1 MLKDYFL
8 MAIDNLRH
16 RGIRSWLTIIGVFI
30 GIAAVVSLI
39 SLGQGLQ
46 DAVTGQFKTLSG
58 DNLII
63 QSSSSASYLGP
74 PGSTAVRKL
83 NEHDLDVIKS
93 VQGIEFVIPRLVRS
107 VKLEYNDVS
116 KFKYVASLPENQQ
129 EIDYIYNTM
138 DLQVSEG
145 RLLKLGDKRKLVI
158 GSNFIGE
165 DEFEKPVKLGSNLKI
180 QNDSFEVIGVIAK
193 TSSLE
198 VNNAALVMEDDLE
211 GALGVDDEIDLILV
225 KVSNKDRTE
234 QVAELIEKEM
244 RRDRNEKEGEE
255 DFSVQTPVKAL
266 ESISLIL
273 NIINLVV
280 TGIALI
286 SLILGGI
293 GIANTMYTSV
303 LERRKDIGIMKAV
316 GSTNFEI
323 LKIFVV
329 ESGLMGLV
337 GGIAG
342 AIVGLAFAFLVSF
355 AANSYLGQELL
366 KVTIS
371 FPLLF
376 AAIGFSFLIGLI
388 SGLSP
393 AYQAAHLRP
402 VEALRS

>member
-1 MLKDYFL
+1 
-8 MAIDNLRH
+8 MALDNLKH
-16 RGIRSWLTIIGVFI
+16 RGIRSWLTIIGIFI

-74 PGSTAVRKL
+74 PGTSAVRKL
-83 NEHDLDVIKS
+83 NEHDLDIIKS
-93 VQGIEFVIPRLVRS
+93 VPGIELVIPRLVRS
-107 VKLEYNDVS
+107 VKIEFNDIA
-116 KFKYVASLPENQQ
+116 KFKYIATLPEDQQ
-129 EIDYIYNTM
+129 GIDYIYKTM
-138 DLQVSEG
+138 DLKVSEG
-145 RLLKLGDKRKLVI
+145 RLLKLGDKRKIII
-158 GSNFIGE
+158 GGSFIGK
-165 DEFEKPVKLGSNLKI
+165 DEFDKPVKLSSTLKI
-180 QNDSFEVIGVIAK
+180 QNESFEVVGILSK

-198 VNNAALVMEDDLE
+198 VNNAALIMEDDFKRILNI
-211 GALGVDDEIDLILV
+211 GDEIDLILA
-225 KVSNKDRTE
+225 KVVNKDKTE
-234 QVAELIEKEM
+234 QVAELIKKKM
-244 RRDRNEKEGEE
+244 RKDRDEKEGEE

-280 TGIALI
+280 MGIAII
-286 SLILGGI
+286 SLLVGGV

-303 LERRKDIGIMKAV
+303 LERRRDIGVMKAV

-329 ESGLMGLV
+329 ESGLLGLV

-342 AIVGLAFAFLVSF
+342 AVAGLGFAFAVSYG
-355 AANSYLGQELL
+355 ANAYLGQELL
-366 KVTIS
+366 KVS
-371 FPLLF
+371 VSYPLLLL
-376 AAIGFSFLIGLI
+376 AILFSFLIGLI

-393 AYQAAHLRP
+393 AYQASQLKP
-402 VEALRS
+402 VEALRL

>member
-1 MLKDYFL
+1 

-165 DEFEKPVKLGSNLKI
+165 DEFEKPVKRGSNLKI

-393 AYQAAHLRP
+393 AYQASHLRP